1 MIFFSDELVH
11 FPPYNTYLHWTLTRT
26 IFSSSHFKIIYIHY
40 QSNYN
45 FYNEYIV
52 HTLHIPLLHFQVPRL
67 CLPWYSSDDCQLFP
81 FGTDGGSLET
91 PTPDGSPWGPHLSSG
106 SFDRMCRQTG
116 TPVTFRLIT
125 WCAMSHTGKVIS
137 TSTTHKS
144 TQNFQ
149 YIVHS
154 HMYRVFKMDWGYF
167 RAKYCKSVSS
177 INIWKENVSHQR
189 QRHISS
195 SLKCP

>member
-1 MIFFSDELVH
+1 MC
-11 FPPYNTYLHWTLTRT
+11 
-26 IFSSSHFKIIYIHY
+26 Y
-40 QSNYN
+40 QSTYK

-52 HTLHIPLLHFQVPRL
+52 HYIPLLHFQVPRL

-154 HMYRVFKMDWGYF
+154 HTGCLRWIGSILNN
-167 RAKYCKSVSS
+167 YCGF
-177 INIWKENVSHQR
+177 IFGATA
-189 QRHISS
+189 RHYSS
-195 SLKCP
+195 SFL

>member
-1 MIFFSDELVH
+1 MPIRYFVDCVGSNNWKVGFRIFLLMKIYQNKTHLTSKVPIPNHILKY
-11 FPPYNTYLHWTLTRT
+11 PILSIYLQCT
-26 IFSSSHFKIIYIHY
+26 
-40 QSNYN
+40 
-45 FYNEYIV
+45 
-52 HTLHIPLLHFQVPRL
+52 LLHFQVPRL

-154 HMYRVFKMDWGYF
+154 SHTGCLRWIGDILELNIVRVFP
-167 RAKYCKSVSS
+167 A
-177 INIWKENVSHQR
+177 
-189 QRHISS
+189 
-195 SLKCP
+195 